1 MVSEVE
7 VLRREYRH
15 SSLKSCILHDPPTL
29 LRLFRSSVQLRKR
42 LDPPLYT
49 VFPQAV
55 ISQQSE
61 FKIYPN
67 KRYVSDTSQDTQ
79 DTWR

>member
-1 MVSEVE
+1 MSEIEE

-15 SSLKSCILHDPPTL
+15 SSLKSCILHDPPTF
-29 LRLFRSSVQLRKR
+29 LRLFKSSVQLRKR

-49 VFPQAV
+49 VFT
-55 ISQQSE
+55 QQSE
-61 FKIYPN
+61 LKIYTN

-79 DTWR
+79 DAWR